1 MSEVQMQDDSF
12 EFIPRG
18 VKKISDDK
26 YKVRVMVNG
35 ARKTKVCG
43 DLKSAIQQLNEF
55 RGHAFFDEKNAK
67 GTS

>member
-1 MSEVQMQDDSF
+1 MSAEQDF

-18 VKKISDDK
+18 IKKVSDDK

-35 ARKTKVCG
+35 VRKTKVCG

-55 RGHAFFDEKNAK
+55 RGDAD
-67 GTS
+67 